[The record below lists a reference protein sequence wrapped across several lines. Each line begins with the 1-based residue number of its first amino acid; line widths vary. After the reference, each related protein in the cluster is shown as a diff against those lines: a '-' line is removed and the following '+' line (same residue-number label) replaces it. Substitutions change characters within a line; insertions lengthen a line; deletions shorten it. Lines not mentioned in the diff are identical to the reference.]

1 MGPPVCNLAFF
12 NTFTHQNLEVSEKV
26 LIFALEKVRER
37 AAPQQFERARLR
49 SACTV
54 LADRNK
60 NDTYMNAVSMN
71 NLWTYLQGLSLTA
84 SNRKW
89 LAERLVESENKEVMS
104 DQEIK
109 DGLTEAFSKLDGLK
123 QGSVKTRSAE
133 ELLYEL

>member
-1 MGPPVCNLAFF
+1 MLIFDFRITYFGTATLQQPQQTVCT
-12 NTFTHQNLEVSEKV
+12 TFLHQNLEVSEKV
-26 LIFALEKVRER
+26 LIF
-37 AAPQQFERARLR
+37 
-49 SACTV
+49 
-54 LADRNK
+54 ADRNK

-89 LAERLVESENKEVMS
+89 LAERLVEPENKEVMS

-109 DGLTEAFSKLDGLK
+109 EGLTEAFSKLDGLK
-123 QGSVKTRSAE
+123 QGNVKTRSAE